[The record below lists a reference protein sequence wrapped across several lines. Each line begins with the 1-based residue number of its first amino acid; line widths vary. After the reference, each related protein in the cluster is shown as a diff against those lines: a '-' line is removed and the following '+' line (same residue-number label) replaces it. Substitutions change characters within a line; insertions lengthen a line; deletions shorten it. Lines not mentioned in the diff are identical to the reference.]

1 MTRPPVDRALGLF
14 VLGSFVLVAATAH
27 WFSGSEMAGVSLES
41 GLSGAGSGA
50 LWGWW
55 ARATRS
61 AVIVVASA
69 SAIGLVLGTAL
80 GAAAV
85 YGGTGSAALLTRLV
99 EFIGAIPGLILV
111 GILRLA
117 DPSGGILSLIG
128 ALALLRTLEV
138 AQLVRAQVVTLLPS
152 DFVEAARALGASRRW
167 QLRVHILPRLVQP
180 VLVNTLLGASALLG
194 LEAALS
200 FVGLGLPS
208 TTPSWGGGL
217 SVLARAGNSGAL
229 WGVVASIGV
238 ASAALYG
245 LGTSLAAAPAA
256 VFAKGPAWS
265 PWRRQGSRVK

>member
-1 MTRPPVDRALGLF
+1 MTRLPAGRLLALG
-14 VLGSFVLVAATAH
+14 VLAGFVLVAATAGL
-27 WFSGSEMAGVSLES
+27 FSGTGAAALSLE
-41 GLSGAGSGA
+41 GQLSGGESQLPWA
-50 LWGWW
+50 WW
-55 ARATRS
+55 AHATRS
-61 AVIVVASA
+61 AVLIVASA

-85 YGGTGSAALLTRLV
+85 YGGTGLAALLTRLV
-99 EFIGAIPGLILV
+99 EFIGAVPGLILV

-117 DPSGGILSLIG
+117 DPSGGILSLIA

-138 AQLVRAQVVTLLPS
+138 AQLVRAQVITLLPS

-217 SVLARAGNSGAL
+217 SVLAHAGHGEAL
-229 WGVVASIGV
+229 LGVAASIGV

-245 LGTSLAAAPAA
+245 LGTSLAAAPPLAL
-256 VFAKGPAWS
+256 AKGSSLEPLAPAGQ
-265 PWRRQGSRVK
+265 PR

>member
-1 MTRPPVDRALGLF
+1 VRRLLAGRVVSLVVLVGF
-14 VLGSFVLVAATAH
+14 VIVAATAN
-27 WFSGSEMAGVSLES
+27 WFSGGDAAGSSLERQ
-41 GLSGAGSGA
+41 LSGGGSDVFWA
-50 LWGWW
+50 WW

-61 AVIVVASA
+61 AVIIVASA
-69 SAIGLVLGTAL
+69 SALGLLLGTSL

-85 YGGTGSAALLTRLV
+85 YGGRGLAALLTRLV
-99 EFIGAIPGLILV
+99 EFIGAVPGLILV

-117 DPSGGILSLIG
+117 DPSEGIASLIA

-138 AQLVRAQVVTLLPS
+138 AQLVRAQVITLLPS

-217 SVLARAGNSGAL
+217 SVLAHAGHTGAL
-229 WGVVASIGV
+229 WGVVASISV

-245 LGTSLAAAPAA
+245 LGTSLAAAPPPA
-256 VFAKGPAWS
+256 FARSSPLEPLAPA
-265 PWRRQGSRVK
+265 RQAR